1 MSEEPALP
9 QDGDDLR
16 PGAMLAR
23 ARAARQLGIPEI
35 AERLKYGTRQIEAL
49 EADDYGR
56 LPGTTF
62 VRGMIR
68 GYSKLVGMDPAPAL
82 KALERRNIPAQ
93 TTVDLRTKRI
103 PFPDGNKRATRLY
116 LVLSVITL
124 LAIVVVLYEWHFTE
138 LLPAPVAVNVVPA
151 APRPAPEAA
160 AAAPIET
167 ENVAPVSRATPV
179 TPVTPVTLAAMAD
192 TGNARAGRGNARR
205 IQLEFQRESW
215 VEIKDRA
222 GRILLSQL
230 NPAGTQKVVQGAPPF
245 SVIIGNAA
253 NVRVTY
259 KDAPV
264 DLMPYVRVEVAR
276 LTLE

>member
-1 MSEEPALP
+1 MSEEQAPPLDA
-9 QDGDDLR
+9 DDLG

-23 ARAARQLGIPEI
+23 ARAEHQLGIPEI
-35 AERLKYGTRQIEAL
+35 AERLKYGARQIEAL

-68 GYSKLVGMDPAPAL
+68 GYAKLVGVDPASAL
-82 KALERRNIPAQ
+82 KALERRHIPAQ
-93 TTVDLRTKRI
+93 ASVDLRTQRV
-103 PFPDGNKRATRLY
+103 PFPDGNRRATRLY
-116 LVLSVITL
+116 VVLSAIAL
-124 LAIVVVLYEWHFTE
+124 LAIAVVLYERYVAGV
-138 LLPAPVAVNVVPA
+138 PSAPVTVAPQP

-160 AAAPIET
+160 VAASDAT
-167 ENVAPVSRATPV
+167 EADPAAESGAATTSR
-179 TPVTPVTLAAMAD
+179 
-192 TGNARAGRGNARR
+192 GRR
-205 IQLEFQRESW
+205 IQFEFLRESW
-215 VEIKDRA
+215 VEVKDRD
-222 GRILLSQL
+222 GSTLLSQL
-230 NPAGTQKVVQGAPPF
+230 NPAGTQKVVEGAPPF

-264 DLMPYVRVEVAR
+264 DLKPYVKVEVAR

>member
-1 MSEEPALP
+1 MSEEHALP
-9 QDGDDLR
+9 LDGDDLS

-23 ARAARQLGIPEI
+23 ARAVRQLGISEV
-35 AERLKYGTRQIEAL
+35 AERLKYGARQIEAL

-68 GYSKLVGMDPAPAL
+68 GYSKLVGMDPAPVL

-93 TTVDLRTKRI
+93 VTVDLRTQRI
-103 PFPDGNKRATRLY
+103 PFPDGNRRATRLY
-116 LVLSVITL
+116 LALSVVVL
-124 LAIVVVLYEWHFTE
+124 LAIAGILYEWHFAE
-138 LLPAPVAVNVVPA
+138 VPPAPVAVNAVPA

-160 AAAPIET
+160 VAAPVET
-167 ENVAPVSRATPV
+167 ENVAPITPPAPSIPV
-179 TPVTPVTLAAMAD
+179 TPVAPVALAD
-192 TGNARAGRGNARR
+192 TGNAPASRGNVRR

-215 VEIKDRA
+215 VEIKDRV
-222 GRILLSQL
+222 GRTLLSQL
-230 NPAGTQKVVQGAPPF
+230 NPAGTQKVVEGAPPF

-259 KDAPV
+259 KDASV
-264 DLMPYVRVEVAR
+264 DLMPYVKVEVAR

>member
-1 MSEEPALP
+1 MSEESTLP

-116 LVLSVITL
+116 LVLAVITL

-160 AAAPIET
+160 AAAPVRT
-167 ENVAPVSRATPV
+167 ENVAPVSRA

-192 TGNARAGRGNARR
+192 TGNARAGRSNASR

-230 NPAGTQKVVQGAPPF
+230 NPAGTQKVVEGAPPF

>member
-1 MSEEPALP
+1 MSEEQAAPLNA
-9 QDGDDLR
+9 DDLG

-23 ARAARQLGIPEI
+23 ARAERQLGIPEI
-35 AERLKYGTRQIEAL
+35 AERLKYGARQIEAL

-68 GYSKLVGMDPAPAL
+68 GYAKLVGMDPASAL

-93 TTVDLRTKRI
+93 VTVDLRTQRI
-103 PFPDGNKRATRLY
+103 PFPDGNQRATRLY
-116 LVLSVITL
+116 IVLSVIAL
-124 LAIVVVLYEWHFTE
+124 LAIAVVLYERHFAGVPT
-138 LLPAPVAVNVVPA
+138 APVTVDAVLP

-160 AAAPIET
+160 VAAPVET
-167 ENVAPVSRATPV
+167 EIEAPVAPEALV
-179 TPVTPVTLAAMAD
+179 AMAESD
-192 TGNARAGRGNARR
+192 AAPTTSRGDSRGRH
-205 IQLEFQRESW
+205 IQFEFLRESW
-215 VEIKDRA
+215 VEIKDRE

-230 NPAGTQKVVQGAPPF
+230 NPAGTQKEVQGTPPF

-264 DLMPYVRVEVAR
+264 DLKPYVKIEVAR

>member
-1 MSEEPALP
+1 
-9 QDGDDLR
+9 
-16 PGAMLAR
+16 MLAR
-23 ARAARQLGIPEI
+23 ARAVRQLGISEV
-35 AERLKYGTRQIEAL
+35 AERLKYGARQIEAL

-93 TTVDLRTKRI
+93 ATVDLRTKRI

-116 LVLSVITL
+116 FVLSVITL
-124 LAIVVVLYEWHFTE
+124 LAIVVVLYEWHFAE
-138 LLPAPVAVNVVPA
+138 VPAAPVAVHAVPA

-160 AAAPIET
+160 VAAPVET
-167 ENVAPVSRATPV
+167 ENVAPVTFATPVKPV
-179 TPVTPVTLAAMAD
+179 TPVAMAD
-192 TGNARAGRGNARR
+192 TGNAPASRGNARR

-230 NPAGTQKVVQGAPPF
+230 NPAGTQKVIEGAPPF

-259 KDAPV
+259 KDASV
-264 DLMPYVRVEVAR
+264 DLMPYVKVEVAR

>member
-1 MSEEPALP
+1 MSEEQAPPLNA
-9 QDGDDLR
+9 DDLG

-23 ARAARQLGIPEI
+23 ARAERQLGI
-35 AERLKYGTRQIEAL
+35 AEVAARLKYAARQIEAL

-68 GYSKLVGMDPAPAL
+68 GYAKLVGLDPASAL

-93 TTVDLRTKRI
+93 ATVDLRTQRI

-116 LVLSVITL
+116 IVLSVIAL
-124 LAIVVVLYEWHFTE
+124 LAIAVVLYERHFAGVPT
-138 LLPAPVAVNVVPA
+138 APVTVNAVPP

-160 AAAPIET
+160 VAAPVET
-167 ENVAPVSRATPV
+167 EIEAPVAPVAPV
-179 TPVTPVTLAAMAD
+179 AMAESGAAP
-192 TGNARAGRGNARR
+192 TSRSNSRGRR
-205 IQLEFQRESW
+205 IQFEFLRESW
-215 VEIKDRA
+215 VEIKDRE
-222 GRILLSQL
+222 GRTLLSQL
-230 NPAGTQKVVQGAPPF
+230 NPAGTQKVVEGTPPF

-259 KDAPV
+259 NDAPV
-264 DLMPYVRVEVAR
+264 DLKPYVKIEVAR